1 MKLHIESTCG
11 QHETHGVSEDAVR
24 EFENEYRN
32 GTDAVL
38 SVPDGD
44 EEMTH
49 LITRTALLGS
59 SSGPDDEPEPEPE
72 PGEDAEATA
81 PEEEFLPEETEGDAE
96 AVPATEETGTK

>member
-1 MKLHIESTCG
+1 LKLHIESTCG

-59 SSGPDDEPEPEPE
+59 SSGPDDEPEPE
-72 PGEDAEATA
+72 EDAEATTS
-81 PEEEFLPEETEGDAE
+81 EEEFLPEETEGDAE
-96 AVPATEETGTK
+96 AVPTTEETGTK

>member
-11 QHETHGVSEDAVR
+11 PHETHEVPESMVR

-44 EEMTH
+44 PEMTH
-49 LITRTALLGS
+49 FITRTALLGS
-59 SSGPDDEPEPEPE
+59 SSGPDDVEEPEDPE
-72 PGEDAEATA
+72 GD
-81 PEEEFLPEETEGDAE
+81 EEEEGFLPEEGDAE
-96 AVPATEETGTK
+96 GVPATEETATT